1 MISKLVDEE
10 KTRTAGVTTLGK
22 VIEIC
27 INKISSKS
35 DKEMLIHIFQKI
47 EKLNEN
53 DLYNFDV
60 KYMKAHLVK

>member
-47 EKLNEN
+47 EKLNESP
-53 DLYNFDV
+53 LG
-60 KYMKAHLVK
+60 